1 MGPDIKVRP
10 SRNYHILTLT
20 TPVAIGGGGGTGEPG
35 DYDGLTNKPTI
46 NGVTL
51 QGNLT
56 WQDLGLP
63 DYGDIPRQP
72 LSNAELEEITT

>member
-1 MGPDIKVRP
+1 MGLDINVRP
-10 SRNYHILTLT
+10 SRNYHTLTLT
-20 TPVAIGGGGGTGEPG
+20 TPVAIGGGEPG

-63 DYGDIPRQP
+63 DYGDIPRQS